1 MNSRIKFVDYKRIRK
16 KNELLGNLGG
26 CASYKVGERKS
37 VLLRN
42 SLFFVT
48 VTSGLGSWTLKTKPL
63 LSSVIFKMEVMSLF
77 LISLLGASIEAQQLD
92 REREVV
98 SSQQIDSGK
107 FS

>member
-26 CASYKVGERKS
+26 CASYEVGERKS

-48 VTSGLGSWTLKTKPL
+48 VTSGLGSWTSKAKPL
-63 LSSVIFKMEVMSLF
+63 LSSVVFKMEVMSLL
-77 LISLLGASIEAQQLD
+77 LISLLGASIKAQQLD

-98 SSQQIDSGK
+98 SSQQIDTGK
-107 FS
+107 F